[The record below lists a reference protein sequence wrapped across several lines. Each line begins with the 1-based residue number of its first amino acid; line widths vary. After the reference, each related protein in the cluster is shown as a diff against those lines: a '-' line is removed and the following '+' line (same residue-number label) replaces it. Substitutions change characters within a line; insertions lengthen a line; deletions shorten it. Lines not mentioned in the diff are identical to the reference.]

1 MKNFLKKNGVKT
13 LTPKQQK
20 QIIGKGI
27 KPACYIIIE
36 CPPGQICVKTQC
48 VSVHLEF

>member
-1 MKNFLKKNGVKT
+1 MKDKHWKNRAKV
-13 LTPKQQK
+13 LTPNEQK
-20 QIIGKGI
+20 QITGKGI

-48 VSVHLEF
+48 VPVHLEF